1 MIIKSVA
8 SVVAMALLLTGC
20 GGSDSGTNADAHPD
34 PGSTGHPAQRFR
46 CAEHRSGQSARLPAG
61 QFAGLL

>member
-20 GGSDSGTNADAHPD
+20 GGSDSGTNADAHP
-34 PGSTGHPAQRFR
+34 AQRFR